1 MANVRDICTKKT
13 VVATPETTV
22 AAAAQLMRR
31 NHVGTIVVC
40 ERKGKGAAEMPVGIV
55 TDRDI
60 VVEVVA
66 PDLRADTITVGDI
79 MDRRLVTVRENESVL
94 EALSL
99 MRHNGVRRLP
109 VTGKDGRL
117 RGLVSIDD
125 LMRVLP
131 GELIDISLIA
141 RRGQAREAATRR

>member
-13 VVATPETTV
+13 VVATPGTTV
-22 AAAAQLMRR
+22 SAAAQLMRR

-40 ERKGKGAAEMPVGIV
+40 ERKRAGAPQIPVGIV

-79 MDRRLVTVRENESVL
+79 MDRRLVTVRESESVL
-94 EALSL
+94 EALSI

-131 GELIDISLIA
+131 GELIDIALIA

>member
-13 VVATPETTV
+13 VVAKPETTV

-40 ERKGKGAAEMPVGIV
+40 ERKRAGAPEIPVGIV

-79 MDRRLVTVRENESVL
+79 MDRRLVTVRESESVL
-94 EALSL
+94 EALSI

-141 RRGQAREAATRR
+141 SRGQAREAATRR